1 MAMEG
6 SPPPKMFLGKLPMSG
21 GRSGAVE
28 SELDRAS
35 GGKGE
40 LDGTSGAKGELDG
53 TSVGQGE
60 LDRTSGGPGELQ
72 RNNSWGRSGSADFRR
87 HLGCAEPR
95 GRSGSAE
102 GVLDGTS
109 GGQGELDG
117 TSGGNGEWRGASS
130 TSRSVSQSIRSSS
143 MSSSP
148 SCLIHSPSAT
158 MQGAELFS
166 TLSLSATFS
175 HVADT
180 VAGSRTLTDV
190 SGSGSASILSTVA
203 PSGDGSSVVAGS
215 GSTSAVGSG
224 MRSAQR
230 GDGGLG
236 EPRAASKEPRERQTK
251 ISCGRRR
258 RSSIFFFGPSICHGR
273 VAGRTRETRGK
284 VNNGI

>member
-1 MAMEG
+1 M
-6 SPPPKMFLGKLPMSG
+6 
-21 GRSGAVE
+21 
-28 SELDRAS
+28 
-35 GGKGE
+35 
-40 LDGTSGAKGELDG
+40 
-53 TSVGQGE
+53 
-60 LDRTSGGPGELQ
+60 
-72 RNNSWGRSGSADFRR
+72 
-87 HLGCAEPR
+87 
-95 GRSGSAE
+95 
-102 GVLDGTS
+102 
-109 GGQGELDG
+109 
-117 TSGGNGEWRGASS
+117 
-130 TSRSVSQSIRSSS
+130 
-143 MSSSP
+143 
-148 SCLIHSPSAT
+148 
-158 MQGAELFS
+158 
-166 TLSLSATFS
+166 LSLSAKFS

-273 VAGRTRETRGK
+273 AAGRTRETRGK
-284 VNNGI
+284 RNNGNLMTEHRIHNHIDELTDKDSGKTQGL

>member
-1 MAMEG
+1 
-6 SPPPKMFLGKLPMSG
+6 
-21 GRSGAVE
+21 
-28 SELDRAS
+28 
-35 GGKGE
+35 
-40 LDGTSGAKGELDG
+40 
-53 TSVGQGE
+53 
-60 LDRTSGGPGELQ
+60 
-72 RNNSWGRSGSADFRR
+72 
-87 HLGCAEPR
+87 
-95 GRSGSAE
+95 
-102 GVLDGTS
+102 
-109 GGQGELDG
+109 
-117 TSGGNGEWRGASS
+117 
-130 TSRSVSQSIRSSS
+130 

-148 SCLIHSPSAT
+148 SCLIRSPSAT

-203 PSGDGSSVVAGS
+203 PSGNGSSVVVGS

-224 MRSAQR
+224 MRSVQR

-251 ISCGRRR
+251 ISWGRR
-258 RSSIFFFGPSICHGR
+258 RSSIPSLGPSICHSR

-284 VNNGI
+284 RNNSVLMTNTGYTTT

>member
-1 MAMEG
+1 
-6 SPPPKMFLGKLPMSG
+6 
-21 GRSGAVE
+21 
-28 SELDRAS
+28 
-35 GGKGE
+35 
-40 LDGTSGAKGELDG
+40 
-53 TSVGQGE
+53 
-60 LDRTSGGPGELQ
+60 
-72 RNNSWGRSGSADFRR
+72 
-87 HLGCAEPR
+87 
-95 GRSGSAE
+95 
-102 GVLDGTS
+102 
-109 GGQGELDG
+109 
-117 TSGGNGEWRGASS
+117 
-130 TSRSVSQSIRSSS
+130 

-148 SCLIHSPSAT
+148 SCLIRSPSAT

-203 PSGDGSSVVAGS
+203 PSTVSSVVADS

-258 RSSIFFFGPSICHGR
+258 RSSIFLFWVRQS
-273 VAGRTRETRGK
+273 VT
-284 VNNGI
+284 VV